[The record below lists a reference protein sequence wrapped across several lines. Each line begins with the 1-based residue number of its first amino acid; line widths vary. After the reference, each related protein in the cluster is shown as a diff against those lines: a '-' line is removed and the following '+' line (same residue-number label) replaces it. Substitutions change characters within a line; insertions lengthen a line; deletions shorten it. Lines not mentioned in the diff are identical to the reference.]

1 LSALVTHIPCAQAA
15 SPAGALHQ
23 LTSFAIGA
31 GDADWASDGRK
42 IVFEACPSASSTG
55 NADVVPSGGGRVKQL
70 THDGSADPVWSPDG
84 TKILFL
90 HASTKNG
97 EFFIGLATMKP
108 DGSGIRYLTSTS
120 AQQQS
125 ARLAVDPF
133 LTFVSLTQ

>member
-1 LSALVTHIPCAQAA
+1 MAERSCSRPTRAPAA
-15 SPAGALHQ
+15 PA
-23 LTSFAIGA
+23 
-31 GDADWASDGRK
+31 
-42 IVFEACPSASSTG
+42 

-108 DGSGIRYLTSTS
+108 DGYSISPTGSRS
-120 AQQQS
+120 
-125 ARLAVDPF
+125 
-133 LTFVSLTQ
+133 VSDFRQPHLMSKADLCISR